1 MRRDWAKPNRY
12 RKKCNDSPHPL
23 TTAMGGCIFPSYP
36 DTETAM
42 KRTKKMTREQLKEV
56 ARKELEAFKASRKK
70 DCVDGKVYASGSTA
84 VHRLT
89 AL

>member
-1 MRRDWAKPNRY
+1 
-12 RKKCNDSPHPL
+12 
-23 TTAMGGCIFPSYP
+23 
-36 DTETAM
+36 M